1 MAKKTVDWMKSN
13 LDAMVQQFD
22 QFTLKLPS
30 YQAAFGLTA
39 AQVTAARNDY
49 LWTAFAVQCVV
60 QYDAELKNRVSWRDH
75 LLDGPITPGPAPIP
89 SVGTEFSPPGV
100 PAVPDGALP
109 RWRKLVELLK
119 ASPAYTK
126 AIGEDLGIEAP
137 EAPAQAMKP
146 TVKCATEPN
155 GKVFLNVLKDG
166 HDALAVFCKRGAE
179 PQPSLLGVYTR
190 ARIEDARPT
199 LVPGQPEL
207 REYTIQYRDADQPV
221 GEMSDVCRVT
231 VQP

>member
-1 MAKKTVDWMKSN
+1 MAKKTVDWMKKQ

-30 YQAAFGLTA
+30 YATPFGLTL
-39 AQVTAARNDY
+39 AQTTASRNDY
-49 LWTAFAVQCVV
+49 LWTAFAVLCVT
-60 QYDAELKNRVSWRDH
+60 QYEAELRNRVTWRDH
-75 LLDGPITPGPAPIP
+75 LLDGPVTAAAAPVP
-89 SVGTEFSPPGV
+89 SIGTEFSPPAV

-109 RWRKLVELLK
+109 RWRKLVEYLK
-119 ASPAYTK
+119 AHPAYTK
-126 AIGEDLGIEAP
+126 AIGDDLGIEAP
-137 EAPAQAMKP
+137 AAPAQATKP

-166 HDALAVFCKRGAE
+166 HDAFTVYSKRGSEA
-179 PQPSLLGVYTR
+179 QPVLLGVYTR
-190 ARIEDARPT
+190 SKIEDARPP

-221 GEMSDVCRVT
+221 GEMSDPCRVT

>member
-1 MAKKTVDWMKSN
+1 MAKKTVDWMKKQ

-30 YQAAFGLTA
+30 YTVPFALTP

-49 LWTAFAVQCVV
+49 LWTAFAVLCVA
-60 QYDAELKNRVSWRDH
+60 QYDAELKNRVTWRDH
-75 LLDGPITPGPAPIP
+75 LIDGPSTATAAPVP
-89 SVGTEFSPPGV
+89 SIGTEFSPP
-100 PAVPDGALP
+100 AVPPVADGALP
-109 RWRKLVELLK
+109 RWRKLVEQIK
-119 ASPAYTK
+119 AHPNFTK
-126 AIGEDLGIEAP
+126 AIGDDLGIEAP

-146 TVKCATEPN
+146 TIKCATEPN

-166 HDALAVFCKRGAE
+166 HDAFTVYSKRGAE
-179 PQPSLLGVYTR
+179 AQPVLLGVYTR
-190 ARIEDARPT
+190 SKIEDGRAP

-221 GEMSDVCRVT
+221 GEMSDPCRVT